1 MLRCHMAKNRDDA
14 RAEGYERGL
23 AGKGSA
29 AGITQ
34 GWTDDKNSGP
44 ARAEGY
50 VKGKRKRSQLEAAKK
65 ARPKK

>member
-1 MLRCHMAKNRDDA
+1 MLRFHMAKNKDDA

-29 AGITQ
+29 SGILQ
-34 GWTDDKNSGP
+34 GWTDDKDSGP

-50 VKGKRKRSQLEAAKK
+50 IKGKRKRAQVEATKK
-65 ARPKK
+65 ARAKR